1 MEVMRRLHAVLAE
14 HAAGVTVDAFTVGLG
29 YTAVATS
36 DAGLGLA
43 YTWFE
48 DKACCSYMR
57 GWGAAEGL
65 PASVLLDRLLSD
77 DAFERSVG
85 VATANALNHAF
96 AAALPS
102 DRSSAGAL
110 VDVLAIGQGSR
121 VAMVGFFPPVARA
134 LEELGAE
141 LSVIDEGLG
150 MGDRRTFE
158 QQLGGRAEVL
168 VMSGTTVLNGTTEDL
183 LGHAGP
189 EIRVALLGP
198 TTPLV
203 PEAFGHLP
211 VRVLAGMVPR
221 DAAAV
226 LRAVRHGGGTPEL
239 QKFSRKD
246 FCLCEPQTAGKVAP

>member
-1 MEVMRRLHAVLAE
+1 MLAE
-14 HAAGVTVDAFTVGLG
+14 HAADVTVGCFTLGLG

-36 DAGLGLA
+36 DGGLGLA
-43 YTWFE
+43 YTWFG
-48 DKACCSYMR
+48 DKACCSFTR
-57 GWGAAEGL
+57 DWDEAEGR

-77 DAFERSVG
+77 DAFERTVG
-85 VATANALNHAF
+85 VATANALNHAS

-102 DRSSAGAL
+102 DQGPAGAL
-110 VDVLAIGQGSR
+110 VDVLAVGQGTR
-121 VAMVGFFPPVARA
+121 VAMVGFFPPVAKA
-134 LEELGAE
+134 LEEVGAE

-150 MGDRRTFE
+150 MGDKRAFE
-158 QQLGGRAEVL
+158 QQLGGWAEVL

-183 LGHAGP
+183 LEHAGP
-189 EIRVALLGP
+189 DIRAALLGP

-211 VRVLAGMVPR
+211 VRVLAGMVPL

-239 QKFSRKD
+239 QKFSRKV
-246 FCLCEPQTAGKVAP
+246 FCVCEPQTAGKAAP